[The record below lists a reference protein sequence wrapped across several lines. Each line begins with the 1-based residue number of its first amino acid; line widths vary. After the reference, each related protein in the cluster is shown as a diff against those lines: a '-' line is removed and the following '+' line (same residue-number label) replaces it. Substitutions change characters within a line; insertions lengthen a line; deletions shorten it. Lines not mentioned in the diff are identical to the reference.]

1 MPLVLIGTA
10 YSLRRQNSRYGRRL
24 VTRRAIGLSIAMCY
38 WMTRLFSINFTASIS
53 GHSIDSFQQIAL
65 SGEES
70 QIVTLAAKFMR
81 TES

>member
-1 MPLVLIGTA
+1 
-10 YSLRRQNSRYGRRL
+10 L

-70 QIVTLAAKFMR
+70 QIVTLA
-81 TES
+81 S